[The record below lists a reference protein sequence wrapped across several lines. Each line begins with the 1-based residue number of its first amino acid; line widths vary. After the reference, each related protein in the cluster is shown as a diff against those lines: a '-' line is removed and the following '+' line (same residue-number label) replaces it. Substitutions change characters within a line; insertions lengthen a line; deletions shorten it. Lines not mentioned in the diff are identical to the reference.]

1 MGWRKWKTW
10 EKHRAKRQKQRKRER
25 MRRKEVKKD
34 PPATTQLQTQSTLSP
49 HLARFPHRNFQPSS
63 HPVQWPSLSLCLS
76 RPRAPLNLAH
86 RTNGLLY
93 ASAYM
98 KTIPFYR
105 DSPYLLQRYL
115 LSDRLT
121 SSSLFLSN
129 VHTYIHTDVLYIRKD
144 RDTGTRT
151 HTYTTSPDSL
161 ASNDVASTAIT
172 QPSLRE

>member
-1 MGWRKWKTW
+1 
-10 EKHRAKRQKQRKRER
+10 
-25 MRRKEVKKD
+25 MRRKEVKRD

-63 HPVQWPSLSLCLS
+63 RPVQRPSLSLCLS
-76 RPRAPLNLAH
+76 RPIAPLNLAH

-98 KTIPFYR
+98 RTIPFYR

-129 VHTYIHTDVLYIRKD
+129 VHTYIYTHTDMLYIRKD
-144 RDTGTRT
+144 RDTGTRTRT

>member
-1 MGWRKWKTW
+1 
-10 EKHRAKRQKQRKRER
+10 
-25 MRRKEVKKD
+25 
-34 PPATTQLQTQSTLSP
+34 
-49 HLARFPHRNFQPSS
+49 
-63 HPVQWPSLSLCLS
+63 
-76 RPRAPLNLAH
+76 
-86 RTNGLLY
+86 
-93 ASAYM
+93 M

-129 VHTYIHTDVLYIRKD
+129 VHTHIYTQMCYTYGRIETQAHAHT
-144 RDTGTRT
+144 
-151 HTYTTSPDSL
+151 HTTSPDSL